1 MAHLKQRPTVVVKI
15 NLATCRA
22 SDLASAFDSACFIEP
37 INKRR
42 AQGVTSWGE
51 PAEVKEQK
59 ASMSP

>member
-1 MAHLKQRPTVVVKI
+1 MTDLKQRPTVVRKI
-15 NLATCRA
+15 NLAPVGRP
-22 SDLASAFDSACFIEP
+22 DWLLEP